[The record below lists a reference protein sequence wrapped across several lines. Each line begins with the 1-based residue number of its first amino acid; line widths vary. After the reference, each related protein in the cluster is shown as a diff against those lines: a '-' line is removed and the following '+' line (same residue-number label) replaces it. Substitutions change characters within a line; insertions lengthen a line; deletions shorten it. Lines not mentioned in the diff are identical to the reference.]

1 MDELEKKWLEICPF
15 NVRNQVQRIRLLN
28 DYLGTNEQHNWRKEM
43 LEQEFTPSDGLLWTM
58 VQQRKEFNKTNKT
71 MKEKIYVKS
80 ESVQTF
86 LSEKMINHPGDNGR
100 VATNGV
106 SYYHLMRDSIL
117 IRKDSGVEI
126 GDTIRVELDDQAQG
140 SCRQLTNTYIYEAKS
155 FDDVAIKLVLIDFK
169 IELK

>member
-1 MDELEKKWLEICPF
+1 MDKIEEE
-15 NVRNQVQRIRLLN
+15 
-28 DYLGTNEQHNWRKEM
+28 WRKAT
-43 LEQEFTPSDGLLWTM
+43 EFNGHTPIDLRKITPSDGLLWTM
-58 VQQRKEFNKTNKT
+58 VQQRKEFNKINKT

-86 LSEKMINHPGDNGR
+86 LAEKMINYSSDNGR
-100 VATNGV
+100 IATNGV

-126 GDTIRVELDDQAQG
+126 GDTIRVELDDQTQG
-140 SCRQLTNTYIYEAKS
+140 SYKQLTNIYIYEAKS
-155 FDDVAIKLVLIDFK
+155 FDDVAINLVLIDFK